1 MYKLNLKFH
10 LVRYKYLKL
19 FIHFVTDKQI
29 NINSCQDDK
38 LINRV
43 INLGHQTVPYVKN
56 NLKHMKKTSD
66 K

>member
-19 FIHFVTDKQI
+19 FIHFVTDNQI
-29 NINSCQDDK
+29 NINSCQEGK

-43 INLGHQTVPYVKN
+43 INLGH
-56 NLKHMKKTSD
+56 
-66 K
+66 